1 MELGV
6 LSLFGL
12 HLLGPA
18 LAAVYLTV
26 VLQRRR

>member
-1 MELGV
+1 MNVGLFV
-6 LSLFGL
+6 LFPLL
-12 HLLGPA
+12 VLGPA